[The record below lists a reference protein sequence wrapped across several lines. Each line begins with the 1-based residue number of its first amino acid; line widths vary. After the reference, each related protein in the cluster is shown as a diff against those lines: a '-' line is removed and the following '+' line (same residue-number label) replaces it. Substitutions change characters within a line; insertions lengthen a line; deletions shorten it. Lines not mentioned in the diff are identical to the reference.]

1 MPIVNTGAWRDAH
14 HVSVEVNA
22 DVMFDNSADG
32 KFCWNIMGAT
42 LAYAASLIGEIS
54 DDIVNVDRAMRWGF
68 AWGKGP
74 FELLDAVGPKRFLDK
89 CRAEGFAP
97 EMLTVLESAGAE
109 MFYTDNGT
117 RFLGLDGK
125 YHPVP
130 AE

>member
-1 MPIVNTGAWRDAH
+1 
-14 HVSVEVNA
+14 
-22 DVMFDNSADG
+22 
-32 KFCWNIMGAT
+32 MGAT

-109 MFYTDNGT
+109 TFYTDNGT